1 MPEPKKSIPSLYQG
15 DLRTD
20 LTEEAVRAWL
30 ETFYASEGVIKKA
43 DIAHRLANR
52 AAFWKD

>member
-1 MPEPKKSIPSLYQG
+1 MPESQRSLPAIHQG
-15 DLRTD
+15 DPHTD

-30 ETFYASEGVIKKA
+30 ETFYASEGVVSKA
-43 DIAHRLANR
+43 DIAHRLSNR